1 MARSA
6 NANAMR
12 KQASREAA
20 VMRQAREHP
29 QRGQGKVALELNR
42 LGYAISTSGVR
53 YIWCK
58 HGLETAYKRLKA
70 LERENDGTARELSA
84 GQKALLRRGDVM
96 RKLARASRQ
105 RADSDDSPS
114 PDQRRSHILL
124 GAADLFVKH
133 GYSGTSIRDIAHRA
147 GLLPGSV
154 YHYFPAK
161 EDLFIA
167 VHREGFRQL
176 IARVEDIIR
185 SEADPWRRIELACT
199 AHIEAA
205 VGDNS
210 IHKITGTGLFSIHE
224 AELQRRLQVDRDR
237 YDQIFRRMVGDL
249 GLPRAMDR
257 SLFRLAL
264 LGAVNWARVWY
275 RKGAKSPGEVA
286 RTIVGI
292 FRGDAIA
299 VQGQRDRSLG
309 PRVRPGGSRRNT
321 FQRRRGTSE

>member
-1 MARSA
+1 MGRSGNT
-6 NANAMR
+6 NAVRNH
-12 KQASREAA
+12 SSLEAA
-20 VMRQAREHP
+20 VIREAREHP
-29 QRGQGKVALELNR
+29 QRGQGKAAEELNR
-42 LGYAISTSGVR
+42 LGYTISTSGVR
-53 YIWCK
+53 YIWRK
-58 HGLETAYKRLKA
+58 HGLETTYKRLKA
-70 LERENDGTARELSA
+70 LEKEIDGTARELTE
-84 GQKALLRRGDVM
+84 GQKALLRRGDVT
-96 RKLARASRQ
+96 RKLARESGQ
-105 RADSDDSPS
+105 RAAGADSPS
-114 PDQRRSHILL
+114 PDERRRHILL
-124 GAADLFVKH
+124 GAAELFVKH

-176 IARVEDIIR
+176 IARVEEIIR
-185 SEADPWRRIELACT
+185 SETDPWRRIELACA

-224 AELQRRLQVDRDR
+224 EGLQRRLQADREH
-237 YDQIFRRMVGDL
+237 YDQIFRQLVGDL

-275 RKGAKSPGEVA
+275 RTGKKSPQEVA
-286 RTIVGI
+286 RTIIRI
-292 FRGDAIA
+292 FRGNAM
-299 VQGQRDRSLG
+299 R
-309 PRVRPGGSRRNT
+309 
-321 FQRRRGTSE
+321 

>member
-1 MARSA
+1 MGRSGNT
-6 NANAMR
+6 NAVRNH
-12 KQASREAA
+12 SSLEAA
-20 VMRQAREHP
+20 VIREAREHP
-29 QRGQGKVALELNR
+29 QRGQGKAAEELNR
-42 LGYAISTSGVR
+42 LGYTISTSGVR
-53 YIWCK
+53 YIWRK
-58 HGLETAYKRLKA
+58 HGLETTYKRLKA
-70 LERENDGTARELSA
+70 LEKEIDGTARELTE
-84 GQKALLRRGDVM
+84 GQKALLRRGDVT
-96 RKLARASRQ
+96 RKLARESGQ
-105 RADSDDSPS
+105 RAAGADSPS
-114 PDQRRSHILL
+114 PDERRRHILL
-124 GAADLFVKH
+124 GAAELFVKH

-176 IARVEDIIR
+176 IARVEEIIR
-185 SEADPWRRIELACT
+185 SETDPWRRIELACA

-224 AELQRRLQVDRDR
+224 EGLQRRLQADRQH
-237 YDQIFRRMVGDL
+237 YDQIFRQLVGDL

-275 RKGAKSPGEVA
+275 RTGKKSPQEVA
-286 RTIVGI
+286 RTIIRI
-292 FRGDAIA
+292 FRGNAM
-299 VQGQRDRSLG
+299 R
-309 PRVRPGGSRRNT
+309 
-321 FQRRRGTSE
+321 

>member
-1 MARSA
+1 MGRSGNT
-6 NANAMR
+6 NAVRNH
-12 KQASREAA
+12 SSLEAA
-20 VMRQAREHP
+20 VIREAREHP
-29 QRGQGKVALELNR
+29 QRGQGKAAEELNR
-42 LGYAISTSGVR
+42 LGYTISTSGVR
-53 YIWCK
+53 YIWRK
-58 HGLETAYKRLKA
+58 HGLETTYKRLKA
-70 LERENDGTARELSA
+70 LEKEIDGTARELTE
-84 GQKALLRRGDVM
+84 GQKALLRRGDVT
-96 RKLARASRQ
+96 RKLARESGQ
-105 RADSDDSPS
+105 RAAGADSPS
-114 PDQRRSHILL
+114 PDERRRHILL
-124 GAADLFVKH
+124 GAAELFVKH

-176 IARVEDIIR
+176 IARVEEIIR
-185 SEADPWRRIELACT
+185 SETDPWRRIELACA

-224 AELQRRLQVDRDR
+224 EGLQRRLQADREH
-237 YDQIFRRMVGDL
+237 YDQIFRQLVGDL

-275 RKGAKSPGEVA
+275 RTGKKSPQEVA
-286 RTIVGI
+286 RTIISI
-292 FRGDAIA
+292 FRGNAM
-299 VQGQRDRSLG
+299 R
-309 PRVRPGGSRRNT
+309 
-321 FQRRRGTSE
+321 

>member
-1 MARSA
+1 MGRSGNT
-6 NANAMR
+6 NAVRNH
-12 KQASREAA
+12 SSLEAA
-20 VMRQAREHP
+20 VIREAREHP
-29 QRGQGKVALELNR
+29 QRGQGKAAEELNR
-42 LGYAISTSGVR
+42 LGYTISTSGVR
-53 YIWCK
+53 YIWRK
-58 HGLETAYKRLKA
+58 HGLETTYKRLKA
-70 LERENDGTARELSA
+70 LEKEIDGTARELTE
-84 GQKALLRRGDVM
+84 GQKALLRRGDVT
-96 RKLARASRQ
+96 RKLARESGQ
-105 RADSDDSPS
+105 RAAGADSPS
-114 PDQRRSHILL
+114 PDERRSHILL
-124 GAADLFVKH
+124 GAAELFVKH

-176 IARVEDIIR
+176 IARVEEIIR
-185 SEADPWRRIELACT
+185 SETDPWRRIELACA

-224 AELQRRLQVDRDR
+224 EGLQRRLQADREH
-237 YDQIFRRMVGDL
+237 YAQIFKQLVGDL

-275 RKGAKSPGEVA
+275 RTGKKSPQEVA
-286 RTIVGI
+286 RTIIRI
-292 FRGDAIA
+292 FRGNAM
-299 VQGQRDRSLG
+299 R
-309 PRVRPGGSRRNT
+309 
-321 FQRRRGTSE
+321 